1 MGNNPN
7 RILVL
12 DMDNRIARSISLRLL
27 KAGFSVVATGTSEK
41 NLGTL
46 KSFESFTFYRLDIS
60 AKPIVRSYIYGVNT
74 IIFFDRTPKILQKI
88 DNLYQSIMH
97 LKSAIPSLIFI
108 SDSRVFK

>member
-12 DMDNRIARSISLRLL
+12 DMDNRIARSISLRIL

-60 AKPIVRSYIYGVNT
+60 AKPIVRSYIYVVNT

-97 LKSAIPSLIFI
+97 L
-108 SDSRVFK
+108 